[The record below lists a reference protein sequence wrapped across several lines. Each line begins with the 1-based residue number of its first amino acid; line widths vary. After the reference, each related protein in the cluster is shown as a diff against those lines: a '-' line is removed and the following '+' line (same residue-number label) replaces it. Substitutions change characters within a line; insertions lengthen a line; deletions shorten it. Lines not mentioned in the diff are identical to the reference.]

1 MEDIMGKAAEAG
13 HEDARIFIS
22 LPASFPTQW
31 VLLIHGRAMDLGLSA
46 YVYHGIPQSPFQQTN
61 NAEYEARADMYSAKF
76 VFAALAV
83 KDATEFDGIWIV
95 KHIPKLKTLKIK
107 FDLALVGGDASDF
120 DRGHTT
126 IGVPFDTKISRFP
139 TAEQWLASFSDEIR
153 QYATN
158 LSQKSA

>member
-1 MEDIMGKAAEAG
+1 
-13 HEDARIFIS
+13 
-22 LPASFPTQW
+22 
-31 VLLIHGRAMDLGLSA
+31 
-46 YVYHGIPQSPFQQTN
+46 
-61 NAEYEARADMYSAKF
+61 MYSAKF

>member
-1 MEDIMGKAAEAG
+1 MQDIMGKAAEAG

-31 VLLIHGRAMDLGLSA
+31 VLLIQGRAMDLGLSA
-46 YVYHGIPQSPFQQTN
+46 FVYHGIPQSPFQQTN

-95 KHIPKLKTLKIK
+95 KHIPKLKTLGIK

-153 QYATN
+153 QYATH
-158 LSQKSA
+158 LS